1 MIKWRCQNLNTAF
14 GQVTTAAKTSCDFLL
29 LHSRRIGAAFSVDSP
44 LHHKW
49 YHAAKAV
56 CMSGVLV
63 ASIATLNPEG
73 VIGAGFATADEI
85 SDLEKAGE
93 QVLSHMAAPHNH
105 IT

>member
-1 MIKWRCQNLNTAF
+1 
-14 GQVTTAAKTSCDFLL
+14 
-29 LHSRRIGAAFSVDSP
+29 
-44 LHHKW
+44 
-49 YHAAKAV
+49 
-56 CMSGVLV
+56 MSGVLV

-93 QVLSHMAAPHNH
+93 QVLGHIAAPHNH

>member
-1 MIKWRCQNLNTAF
+1 
-14 GQVTTAAKTSCDFLL
+14 
-29 LHSRRIGAAFSVDSP
+29 
-44 LHHKW
+44 
-49 YHAAKAV
+49 
-56 CMSGVLV
+56 MSGVLV